1 MTPFFNPKEVM
12 ARVESYIAELDV
24 TTLESHGFSK
34 FELPEENLKG
44 TVTLKWLGVPFP
56 GKQPEQPAIGVNN
69 KPFRNRMRSLFS
81 WIQGEHY

>member
-1 MTPFFNPKEVM
+1 MTPFFDPKEVM

-24 TTLESHGFSK
+24 STLESLGFSK

-56 GKQPEQPAIGVNN
+56 GRQPEQSLVSVNK
-69 KPFRNRMRSLFS
+69 KPCRNRMRSLFA
-81 WIQGEHY
+81 WIQGGYY